1 MTALKQIRFGS
12 RKKTMG
18 ESLPKL
24 LTQEKILFYSIFYMA
39 KVIQKKKFKAQRKIV
54 TQKENNGPKW
64 LVSFLQ
70 NT

>member
-1 MTALKQIRFGS
+1 
-12 RKKTMG
+12 MG

-24 LTQEKILFYSIFYMA
+24 LTQEKILFYSISYMA
-39 KVIQKKKFKAQRKIV
+39 KVIQKKKFKGQRKIV